1 MKRKDA
7 EKLLNSIATKRPSRN
22 KDEVNLL
29 SKGEGFVLIYLDSE
43 GGRPVKA
50 GKIALE
56 AGFSTARATSILN
69 SLQKKE
75 LIYRFKDTSDSRI
88 TYVLLSEKGKA
99 IVRKRKEKA
108 IDWIIFL
115 SDNLG
120 EKEVK
125 RFFQTA
131 AKISTLMENQ
141 CKKTNTVKE
150 KEEK

>member
-7 EKLLNSIATKRPSRN
+7 EKLLNSIATKRPSHN

-29 SKGEGFVLIYLDSE
+29 SKGEGFVLTYLDSE

-120 EKEVK
+120 EKEIK

-131 AKISTLMENQ
+131 AKISTLMKNQ

>member
-7 EKLLNSIATKRPSRN
+7 EKLLNSIATKRPPHN
-22 KDEVNLL
+22 KDEVDLL
-29 SKGEGFVLIYLDSE
+29 SKGEGFVLTYLDSE

-131 AKISTLMENQ
+131 AKISALMENQ
-141 CKKTNTVKE
+141 CKKTNTIKE